1 MREIMSAI
9 KKPENLNADIV
20 VIGGGGSG
28 LPAAVVAAEAGVKN
42 IIVMDKAAH
51 VGGNAFLAVGMMAV
65 ESPAQKR
72 LGIKSSK
79 DQVFKEAM
87 EFAKWSINP
96 KIVRAYVN
104 KSGEI
109 IGWFE
114 SKGMK
119 FEVESKGR
127 GPFPPALGH
136 IFSVRQGRYAS
147 KPKKAAQGPGFVGS
161 TVIEAMLQDCKKFG
175 IKVLTKTKAEKILT
189 DERGEIS
196 GVLAS
201 TQDKEYKISA
211 KSVIIAAGDFAG
223 NKEMLE
229 KYFNINT
236 RVAFHHSAAGMTGD
250 GIIMARDVGAAIDER
265 FAIHW
270 VGPCHHKW
278 ASSVHF
284 AMKRPDMLWVNK
296 NGERFVDEAIDWP
309 TGVNALHIQPSQI
322 CFAIVDS
329 KTIRD
334 VKASPP
340 PERPMFDE
348 EHMFDTLY
356 EDLDKETAEGRKAWK
371 ADTLDELAKLFGAKP
386 EVLKATVEHYNS
398 YCEKGYDEDFVKDP
412 RYLKPVRT
420 PPYYAI
426 LGVIMY
432 SYTCGGIK
440 ISERMEVVNKEGE
453 IIRGLY
459 ASGNNA
465 GGWLSQNYA
474 HGGTTLTFAFCSG
487 YIAGESAAK
496 YVLGK

>member
-1 MREIMSAI
+1 MSTTRDSNA
-9 KKPENLNADIV
+9 ENLKADIV
-20 VIGGGGSG
+20 VVGGGGAG
-28 LPAAVVAAEAGVKN
+28 LPAAVAAAEAGAKN
-42 IIVMDKAAH
+42 IIVLEKAAH

-87 EFAKWSINP
+87 EFAKWSVNP
-96 KIVRAYVN
+96 KVVRAYVN

-119 FEVESKGR
+119 FEVESRSG

-147 KPKKAAQGPGFVGS
+147 RRMRVAQGPGFVGS

-175 IKVLTKTKAEKILT
+175 IKILTKTKGEKILT
-189 DERGEIS
+189 NRKGEIR
-196 GVLAS
+196 GVLAL
-201 TQDKEYKISA
+201 TKDKEYKISA
-211 KSVIIAAGDFAG
+211 KSIIIAAGDFAG

-236 RVAFHHSAAGMTGD
+236 SVAFHHSVSGMTGD
-250 GIIMARDVGAAIDER
+250 GIIMARGAGAAIDER

-270 VGPCHHKW
+270 FGPCHHKW
-278 ASSVHF
+278 AGSVHW
-284 AMKRPDMLWVNK
+284 AMRRPNMLLVNRS
-296 NGERFVDEAIDWP
+296 GERFVDEAISQSM
-309 TGVNALHIQPSQI
+309 TVNALYIQPGQI
-322 CFAIVDS
+322 CYALVDS
-329 KTIRD
+329 KTLRD
-334 VKASPP
+334 INAYPP
-340 PERPMFDE
+340 PETPMFDE
-348 EHMFDTLY
+348 EYMFDNLY
-356 EDLDKETAEGRKAWK
+356 EDLDKEAAEGKKAWK
-371 ADTLDELAKLFGAKP
+371 ANTLDELAELLGMKL
-386 EVLKATVEHYNS
+386 EVLKATIERYNS
-398 YCEKGYDEDFVKDP
+398 FCNKGYDEDFIKDP
-412 RYLKPVRT
+412 KYLQPVRT

-432 SYTCGGIK
+432 AYTCGGIK

-459 ASGNNA
+459 AAGNNA
-465 GGWLSQNYA
+465 SGWMSQNYA
-474 HGGTTLTFAFCSG
+474 HGGTSLTFAFCSG
-487 YIAGESAAK
+487 YISGENAAK